1 MQFERLCSLNNSIS
15 IVAWSSHLHSVN
27 SPKYGE
33 LSVVV
38 MRCEYAAKCPSTT
51 V

>member
-1 MQFERLCSLNNSIS
+1 MQFERLYSLNHS
-15 IVAWSSHLHSVN
+15 IVAWSSHLQSVN

-38 MRCEYAAKCPSTT
+38 MRCEHAAKCPSTT